1 MVIVIVVVVVTV
13 IVRSCRSEIDGS
25 LKGPTVVIVLVID
38 IIVIPDVF

>member
-25 LKGPTVVIVLVID
+25 LKGPTGVILVID
-38 IIVIPDVF
+38 IIVVPDVF